1 MGGVTRRIKGINQ
14 TRVCVCVWV
23 GEGGGV
29 GEAKMGMEED
39 IRTGREESPERLDG
53 GRGRERVCEIE
64 KEN

>member
-1 MGGVTRRIKGINQ
+1 M
-14 TRVCVCVWV
+14 CVCVGRGW
-23 GEGGGV
+23 GGRGSEN
-29 GEAKMGMEED
+29 GDGGD